1 MKNKFIR
8 IISPITFCVV
18 LLLDIGV
25 VAFGITA
32 VKKIIEVAN
41 FYTVSFVIIEII
53 SLVICFF
60 VSREV
65 ISNGVKF
72 GENEFEFT
80 AIDENGTFK
89 SVKGEKD
96 NSVSFKKNFIDR
108 FSHIYI
114 ETTDGNTTTIDLG
127 LTTSKKLNKVVN
139 EIKARTNK

>member
-65 ISNGVKF
+65 ISTGVKF
-72 GENEFEFT
+72 GENDFEFT
-80 AIDENGTFK
+80 ALSNMTK
-89 SVKGEKD
+89 
-96 NSVSFKKNFIDR
+96 
-108 FSHIYI
+108 
-114 ETTDGNTTTIDLG
+114 
-127 LTTSKKLNKVVN
+127 
-139 EIKARTNK
+139 